1 MRGSSWLVLIIVAL
15 VVGLVV
21 GVIAGLFG
29 LEMPWWSWAIVGAAV
44 AVITS
49 AWEAYSR
56 RKKALGQTEL
66 EEQGPKS
73 KE

>member
-1 MRGSSWLVLIIVAL
+1 MSGKNWLSLIVVSV

-21 GVIAGLFG
+21 GVVAGIFG
-29 LEMPWWSWAIVGAAV
+29 LEMPWWSWAIVGAVV

-49 AWEAYSR
+49 AWEAYGR
-56 RKKALGQTEL
+56 RKKALGQTEV